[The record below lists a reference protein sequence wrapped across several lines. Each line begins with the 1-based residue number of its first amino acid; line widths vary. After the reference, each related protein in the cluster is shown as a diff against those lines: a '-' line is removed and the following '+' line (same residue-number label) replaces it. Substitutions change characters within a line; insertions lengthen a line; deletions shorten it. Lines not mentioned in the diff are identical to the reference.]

1 MPIPTESGE
10 DYEDEAEK
18 DSCNMFRNIS
28 ENLHHLDKELALV
41 VCKNICSQFGLF
53 FIDPE
58 DMYSSVGAIDRQLVL
73 RLVEV
78 IFSLEREQLKV
89 DSGDVS
95 HRNISEL
102 LKASPESWLTS
113 QNLVLKSVVNALS
126 DSRTK
131 PIKKVMAVDQMHNL
145 AKPNFISPIMFGA
158 NLVMYSNT
166 RSKMAVDIYG
176 KMHPGGAVQANE
188 MMAKWA
194 NHGNPCNAR

>member
-1 MPIPTESGE
+1 M
-10 DYEDEAEK
+10 
-18 DSCNMFRNIS
+18 
-28 ENLHHLDKELALV
+28 
-41 VCKNICSQFGLF
+41 
-53 FIDPE
+53 
-58 DMYSSVGAIDRQLVL
+58 

-113 QNLVLKSVVNALS
+113 QNPVLKSVVNALS

-158 NLVMYSNT
+158 NLVMYSIT

-176 KMHPGGAVQANE
+176 KMYPGGQ
-188 MMAKWA
+188 
-194 NHGNPCNAR
+194 